1 MPGDQI
7 TAITVHKQQRYRV
20 SHLTFRDP
28 LDVPPTVL
36 LLKKVPDDMTQKKQN
51 RIGESG
57 FS

>member
-1 MPGDQI
+1 M
-7 TAITVHKQQRYRV
+7 

-28 LDVPPTVL
+28 LEVPPTVL